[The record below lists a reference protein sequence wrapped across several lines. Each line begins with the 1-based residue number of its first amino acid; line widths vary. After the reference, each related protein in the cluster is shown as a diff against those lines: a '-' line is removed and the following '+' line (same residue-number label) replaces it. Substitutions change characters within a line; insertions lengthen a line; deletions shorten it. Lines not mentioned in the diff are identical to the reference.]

1 MDGSK
6 TNAREVR
13 KLRAGFI
20 LVVIVCIG
28 VFVFLTAYMSN
39 RSEETLRS
47 ISNIYMSEINHQIRE
62 KFVSV
67 TSVQLTHLR
76 GVYQRT
82 PPNSDLSP
90 EQIYEELSIS
100 AQVREFSSLAFLR
113 KDGQMEMVYGDPLE
127 IIDQERAIED
137 LEGDG
142 ELIARG
148 YNSENEAELILG
160 IKAGYRMSNGR
171 ISDAIIMGIPMSYL
185 NESLFRSSNK
195 EGVHF
200 HIIDNKGRFITSNKD
215 FFTAVLDEYPEAD
228 GAAVSGFVEELKVKM
243 ENHDKFFTFFNS
255 SNGDIHIYC
264 TPIES
269 NSDWYLIAS
278 MPEGS
283 LGLAIKELD
292 QARTGMM
299 IISILIIVVCMLI
312 VFSMYSRM
320 THNQINELAASRTE
334 VQRASQAKSEFLSSM
349 SHDIRTPMNAIIGM
363 SELAMRNAGDEELV
377 KEYVSKI
384 RLSSKHLLG
393 LINDVLDMSK
403 IESGK
408 VQINA
413 SNMSIRDTMDDI
425 VNMVQPQLKA
435 KDQKFDIFIGD
446 ILSENVYCDGVRLNQ
461 VLINLLSNAV
471 KYTPENG
478 RINVRFY
485 QEASPKG
492 DDHVRCHFIVEDNGI
507 GMSEEFQKKIYDT
520 FTREETEY
528 TNRITGSGLGMAITK
543 SIVELMGGT
552 IDLDSELGRG
562 STFHVTLDL
571 KRCALSEDEMSL
583 PQWNMLVVDDNEE
596 LCVSAVANLKELG
609 ANAEWVTDGNKAV
622 EMIVQHHEAND
633 DYNFVLIDWKMP
645 GMDGIQTIN
654 KIRETV
660 GGDIPLFLI
669 SAYDWSDAESE
680 VHSMPIEG
688 FIPKP
693 LFRSTL
699 YERLEKYIE
708 GHTPGEKKED
718 DQEVDFTGKRV
729 LLAEDI
735 DINWEIANEILSL
748 TGLELERAENGKVC
762 VEMFNN
768 SPLGYY
774 DAVLMDVRMPVM
786 NGYDATRAIRQLE
799 REDKDLP
806 IIAMTADAFNDDIK
820 VCLECGMNGH
830 IAKPVDFKEA
840 NKTLQ
845 RFLYPDSSK

>member
-1 MDGSK
+1 MDGNNTHAK
-6 TNAREVR
+6 DMK
-13 KLRAGFI
+13 KLRISFF

-28 VFVFLTAYMSN
+28 VFVFLTAYMSS

-47 ISNIYMSEINHQIRE
+47 VSNIYMAEINKQIQE
-62 KFVSV
+62 KYASV
-67 TSVQLTHLR
+67 TSVQLTQLK
-76 GVYQRT
+76 GVYLRT
-82 PPNSDLSP
+82 PPNSDMKRK
-90 EQIYEELSIS
+90 EIYNELRIS
-100 AQVREFSSLAFLR
+100 AQVREFSSLAFLT
-113 KDGQMEMVYGDPLE
+113 KAGDMEVVYGDRVE
-127 IIDQERAIED
+127 IIDSNRAFND
-137 LEGDG
+137 LAEDG
-142 ELIARG
+142 EFIARG
-148 YNSENEAELILG
+148 FNTEDEAELILG
-160 IKAGYRMSNGR
+160 IAARYEMNNGR
-171 ISDAIIMGIPMSYL
+171 TSDALVMSVSMDYL
-185 NESLFRSSNK
+185 RESLFLHSNK

-200 HIIDNKGRFITSNKD
+200 HIIDTDGSYITSNED
-215 FFTAVLDEYPEAD
+215 FFSDVLNEYPAID
-228 GAAVSGFVEELKVKM
+228 RAAVSGFVEELKVKM
-243 ENHDKFFTFFNS
+243 ATGDEFFTFFNS
-255 SNGDIHIYC
+255 SGGDVHIYC

-269 NSDWYLIAS
+269 NNDWYLIAS

-283 LGLAIKELD
+283 LGQAINELD

-299 IISILIIVVCMLI
+299 IISILIIVLSMLA

-320 THNQINELAASRTE
+320 THNQIKELADSQVE
-334 VQRASQAKSEFLSSM
+334 VQRASMAKSEFLASM

-363 SELAMRNAGDEELV
+363 SELASRNAGDEELV
-377 KEYVSKI
+377 REYVGKI

-408 VQINA
+408 IEIHAN
-413 SNMSIRDTMDDI
+413 NMSIRDTMDDI

-446 ILSENVYCDGVRLNQ
+446 IMSENVYCDSVRLNQ

-485 QEASPKG
+485 QDVSPKG
-492 DDHVRCHFIVEDNGI
+492 DEYVRSHFIVEDNGI

-520 FTREETEY
+520 FSREETEY
-528 TNRITGSGLGMAITK
+528 THRITGSGLGMAITK

-552 IDLDSELGRG
+552 IDLDSELGKG
-562 STFHVTLDL
+562 SKFHVTLDL
-571 KRCALSEDEMSL
+571 KRCATSEDEMKL
-583 PQWNMLVVDDNEE
+583 PQWNVLVVDDNEE
-596 LCVSAVANLKELG
+596 LCISAVANLKDLG

-622 EMIVQHHEAND
+622 EMIVQHHEANT

-645 GMDGIQTIN
+645 GLDGVQTIN

-660 GGDIPLFLI
+660 GTDIPLFLI
-669 SAYDWSDAESE
+669 SAYDWGDAESE
-680 VHSMPIEG
+680 INSLPIEG

-699 YERLEKYIE
+699 FERLEKYIE
-708 GHTPGEKKED
+708 GHTPGEKKEEE
-718 DQEVDFTGKRV
+718 QEIDFTGKRV

-840 NKTLQ
+840 NRTLQ